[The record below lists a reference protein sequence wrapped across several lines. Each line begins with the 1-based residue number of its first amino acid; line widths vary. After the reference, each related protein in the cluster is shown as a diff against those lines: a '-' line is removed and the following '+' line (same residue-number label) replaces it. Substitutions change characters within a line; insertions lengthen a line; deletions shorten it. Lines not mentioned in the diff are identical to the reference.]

1 VNIKEKRFW
10 LFLLLILLAL
20 TGIFDHAAWTPDEP
34 RVVAISLE
42 MSKTGNLIVPHL
54 AGIPFLEKPPGYF
67 MLGALSIKLFS
78 WLLGVTGAVRFISFL
93 FAVGTLFFSYNLA
106 KILYN
111 RRTALFT
118 ALILGTS
125 IGFID
130 NSHRATVD
138 VGLAFFSIAAVW
150 AFAMVFFRNKRWY
163 CCYAAL
169 FTSGAFL
176 CKGLIG
182 VIFIAIA
189 WAAMVGIAI
198 YIGKKQDQG
207 FKTLIVP
214 HLSALTILIS
224 ICGIWVWSLWHFGGH
239 DLWYEWFMVNH
250 VGRLTGTAIGKG
262 HFRPEWYYYLETL
275 VHYCLPW
282 TPALLLSIYQFIKH
296 LIKKQC
302 IRQDIFIGIWILL
315 SVVALSISETKRAL
329 YILPMLPAF
338 AIMIAE
344 FFNQH
349 MLDSPKWYIV
359 FDKIL
364 TTLFIVATIAA
375 IIPFFAWELIEK
387 QLDYPPFNPPQIV
400 SWQFLA
406 VSVTIGVMIFYLTR
420 KKEKNIVINM
430 SCLAAFAFI
439 AILTIL
445 PYFAEG
451 KKNMELTLKP
461 FIERIDIED
470 RAQIAGWIFS
480 ETMLSGFYM
489 YFDWSMP
496 QLIKSDPE
504 TFAMTMDNERLK
516 NIINGDDPTY
526 KYVILER
533 TKEEDIAKI
542 LGNNNYQILVDRN
555 KIQRYKRNLILIEGT
570 E

>member
-1 VNIKEKRFW
+1 
-10 LFLLLILLAL
+10 
-20 TGIFDHAAWTPDEP
+20 
-34 RVVAISLE
+34 
-42 MSKTGNLIVPHL
+42 
-54 AGIPFLEKPPGYF
+54 
-67 MLGALSIKLFS
+67 
-78 WLLGVTGAVRFISFL
+78 
-93 FAVGTLFFSYNLA
+93 
-106 KILYN
+106 
-111 RRTALFT
+111 
-118 ALILGTS
+118 
-125 IGFID
+125 
-130 NSHRATVD
+130 
-138 VGLAFFSIAAVW
+138 
-150 AFAMVFFRNKRWY
+150 
-163 CCYAAL
+163 
-169 FTSGAFL
+169 
-176 CKGLIG
+176 
-182 VIFIAIA
+182 
-189 WAAMVGIAI
+189 
-198 YIGKKQDQG
+198 
-207 FKTLIVP
+207 
-214 HLSALTILIS
+214 
-224 ICGIWVWSLWHFGGH
+224 
-239 DLWYEWFMVNH
+239 
-250 VGRLTGTAIGKG
+250 
-262 HFRPEWYYYLETL
+262 
-275 VHYCLPW
+275 
-282 TPALLLSIYQFIKH
+282 
-296 LIKKQC
+296 
-302 IRQDIFIGIWILL
+302 
-315 SVVALSISETKRAL
+315 
-329 YILPMLPAF
+329 MLPAF